1 LSLIKF
7 MAMKN
12 ISITLL
18 LAFCSLTP
26 FQGIAQPAG
35 ALPAN
40 PNIIYY
46 AGGSCVF
53 YDKNSNILLTV
64 DAMEAGW
71 SATPAKAAWVVVTPT
86 NAGYYEFPNYTGNL
100 PTCNAREY
108 IQPFWS
114 ADTIFNELVL
124 LSGINS
130 SARLMFTPK
139 KIIKVTNYD
148 FSKSFTENTDFTIS
162 GNKIIQKSTTVSA
175 TYSVKAGVKGN
186 GQSNGLMNV
195 NPTSWTCVT
204 YVPDRTDWKGNSMIT
219 SKGHLLP
226 KFLNKL
232 NNKQAVTIEAFGM
245 SITAGL
251 NVSGFAGDN
260 KNFTP
265 TRPYM
270 HSYVDLFGE
279 EIGRKYNTTV
289 NIINGSCGGKMVA
302 WIDKYC
308 KEMVNPNNPDLV
320 ILDMG
325 MNDIWGTTSK
335 AAFKASMQ
343 SCIAKIKQDCPN
355 AEFILIGNML
365 PDIKSPGAPLDGE
378 TLMYGFLQELKSL
391 ETEGIAVFDMTTLS
405 DTIYRRKG
413 ATHCHSN
420 SLHPNDYLA
429 RWYAQG
435 LVNMLNV
442 NNKTGNKYYV
452 NTSGNNTDGLTIA
465 TAWTDLNKVNN
476 FTFKAGDTI
485 LLEGGKT
492 FTGHINL
499 DASDANNASNR
510 LVIKSYGTAGK
521 AKIKTNS
528 TVTCGLKASNC
539 QGITIDNLIFEG
551 PGTTLAK
558 EIDGVQFYTDL
569 PTGKLSNITLS
580 NVEVFNFGYCGIRFL
595 SKWDANVKSGFS
607 NVALNNCKVH
617 DCRENGIVSIA
628 YDDLSSQFYNHD
640 NFHIAHTEVYNIPG
654 YSASSHKG
662 SGIVLSQ
669 IDSALIEYCYA
680 HHTGAENTA
689 CGGPGGIWVW
699 SANRVNIQY
708 CESHHN
714 SSGLGKG
721 CDGLG
726 FDLDGGVT
734 NSKIQ
739 YCYSHDNDG
748 AGILLGNFDG
758 ARPWGNNIVRYNI
771 SVNDALTNNSPVTLF
786 TAPGTTWNT
795 LFFYNNTIIAK
806 PSLKNTY
813 PSYSAFQITDYGNSM
828 KNIQCYNNVFVTDG
842 ALPFINVPLTFAADN
857 PRFAG
862 NLYWSLSNNVKWIYG
877 NSIATSIID
886 FRNSGSFCEKLNNT
900 NTGLVADPQITGL
913 TQTPTVLYP
922 QTNAQL
928 INYKIQ
934 KNSPCI
940 NAGINLMS
948 KLGLHSGNFDFWG
961 NSINNSDS
969 IDIGANEYQSAANFN
984 PLKHQSADIY
994 VKPNPAS
1001 SNSVLLTLPENTH
1014 LNNIVLMGI
1023 DGRIN
1028 HHIKVNKINRTIFE
1042 VDIKN
1047 IPSGTYIIKTVN
1059 SSQKTMISERLI
1071 ILH

>member
-1 LSLIKF
+1 MKKKSL
-7 MAMKN
+7 
-12 ISITLL
+12 TLFF
-18 LAFCSLTP
+18 AFCLLIS
-26 FQGIAQPAG
+26 FKVIAQPAG
-35 ALPAN
+35 ALPAK

-46 AGGSCVF
+46 AGGSCIF
-53 YDKNSNILLTV
+53 YDKNSNVLLSV
-64 DAMEAGW
+64 DANEAGW
-71 SATPAKAAWVVVTPT
+71 SATPANAAWVVVTPN
-86 NAGYYEFPNYTGNL
+86 NAGYYEFPNYTNNL

-124 LSGINS
+124 LSGLNS

-148 FSKSFTENTDFTIS
+148 FSKTFVENTDYSVS
-162 GNKIIQKSTTVSA
+162 GNKIIQKSATLSA
-175 TYSVKAGVKGN
+175 TYSIKAGVKGN

-195 NPTSWTCVT
+195 SPTSWTCVS
-204 YVPDRTDWKGNSMIT
+204 YIPDRTDWKGNAIIT

-232 NNKQAVTIEAFGM
+232 NTKQAVTIEAFGM

-279 EIGRKYNTTV
+279 EIGRKYNTSV

-325 MNDIWGTTSK
+325 MNDIWGTTSN

-343 SCIAKIKQDCPN
+343 SCIAKIKQGCPN

-365 PDIKSPGAPLDGE
+365 PDIKSPGSPLNGE

-391 ETEGIAVFDMTTLS
+391 ETEGIVVFDMTTLS

-435 LVNMLNV
+435 LINTLNV
-442 NNKTGNKYYV
+442 NTKTGNKYYV

-499 DASDANNASNR
+499 DASDANSTNSQ
-510 LVIKSYGTAGK
+510 LVIKSYGPAGK

-528 TVTCGLKASNC
+528 ISTCGLKATNC
-539 QGITIDNLIFEG
+539 QGVTIENLIFEG

-558 EIDGVQFYTDL
+558 DFDGIQFYSDL
-569 PTGKLSNITLS
+569 PTGKLYNISLS
-580 NVEVFNFGYCGIRFL
+580 NVEVFNFGYCGIRFV

-607 NVALNNCKVH
+607 NVKLNNCKVH

-628 YDDLSSQFYNHD
+628 YDNQNTQYYNHD
-640 NFHIAHTEVYNIPG
+640 NFHISNSEVYSIPG

-669 IDSALIEYCYA
+669 IDSALIEYSSA

-786 TAPGTTWNT
+786 TAPGTSWNT

-806 PSLKNTY
+806 PSLKNSY
-813 PSYSAFQITDYGNSM
+813 PGYSAFQLTDYGNSM
-828 KNIQCYNNVFVTDG
+828 KNIHCYNNILLTDG
-842 ALPFINVPLTFAADN
+842 NLPFIHVPLAFTADN
-857 PRFAG
+857 PKFAG
-862 NLYWSLSNNVKWIYG
+862 NLYWSLSNNLKWNYG
-877 NSIATSIID
+877 NNMSTSLVD
-886 FRNSGSFCEKLNNT
+886 FRNSGSFCEKYNNT
-900 NTGLVADPQITGL
+900 NTGLVANPEIIGL
-913 TQTPTVLYP
+913 TQTPPVLFP
-922 QTNAQL
+922 LNNSQL
-928 INYKIQ
+928 SNYKTQ

-940 NAGINLMS
+940 NAGINLTAT
-948 KLGLHSGNFDFWG
+948 LGLSTGNIDFWG
-961 NSINNSDS
+961 NPIKKTDS
-969 IDIGANEYQSAANFN
+969 IDIGAFEYQTTTNFH
-984 PLKHQSADIY
+984 LVQYLSKKIF

-1001 SNSVLLTLPENTH
+1001 SNSVILTVPENA
-1014 LNNIVLMGI
+1014 LPDNITLMGI
-1023 DGRIN
+1023 DGRIKHN
-1028 HHIKVNKINRTIFE
+1028 LKVNKISKSIFE
-1042 VDIKN
+1042 IDINN
-1047 IPSGTYIIKTVN
+1047 IPSGTYIIKFNN
-1059 SSQKTMISERLI
+1059 SNLQTMINERLI